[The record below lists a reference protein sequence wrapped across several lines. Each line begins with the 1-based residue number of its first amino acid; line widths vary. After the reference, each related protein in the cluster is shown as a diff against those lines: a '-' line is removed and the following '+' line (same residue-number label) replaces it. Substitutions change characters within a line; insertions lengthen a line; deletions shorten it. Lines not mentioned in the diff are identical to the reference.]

1 MESMLKSNQAL
12 AASNE
17 ISSLSKMWSWAES
30 LNKSVGDGGPSA
42 GSSSG
47 GGGGSSMDASLLSK
61 IPKSL
66 TVIPQQ
72 KDRRSFSG
80 KSTSADGN
88 RSS

>member
-1 MESMLKSNQAL
+1 MESMLKSSQAL
-12 AASNE
+12 AAGAE

-30 LNKSVGDGGPSA
+30 LNKSAGGGEPSA
-42 GSSSG
+42 GSS
-47 GGGGSSMDASLLSK
+47 GSSMDASLLSK

-80 KSTSADGN
+80 KSATTDGN